1 MQTYESVDNH
11 SRGTSP
17 TPESADTLQSSQQL
31 TIGDMDSTQGQAP
44 RISLDG
50 LPPELRVLIAGR
62 VADVK
67 DRRSL
72 AKVSKTMRDSTDP
85 HAFQRIILS
94 DSTEDMGKF
103 KPVKLLRSLLAQPHL
118 AKYVRFLE
126 SFYIE
131 EHFDCDINNLSPE
144 DQQTLQQA
152 RQACRSVYTQSADP
166 GYKQHHFEAALALL
180 LQLCPN
186 LKEIHLGMTQANCDC
201 RRPKLEEVNLPVCK
215 AAASNPQDDLHRRNA
230 NHSALLSHPHEIFD
244 VFRRAITPTSL
255 AGGNMPFSRLTRVVL
270 DVHQEHTFAY
280 RWNITGASSL
290 FSLPSLIWLT
300 MKGATFKTRMDVDK
314 DETWD
319 CPENA
324 SNIKWLELEEC
335 ELDTT
340 TLCKILKSCKSL
352 QDVGIF
358 LTNGDVGESQFPWTR
373 LVDWAMVSSA
383 LQNSRETL
391 EYLSI
396 RTAIYTGSPD
406 YPQAPNDL
414 PIGSLKAFEKLKC
427 LALSDSILTGRTDGF
442 AVDVDYSEGS
452 QGDFQIMAHLPANL
466 RCFHLDST
474 IQSDNMAAVLKQV
487 ARGLFTNRRKL
498 QSVSFV
504 SYDCIGASN
513 NGLVESLRVACP
525 SIEFEDLEKST
536 EGWEGHTALVLS
548 HKSEHQKKQ
557 RQLLKDNP
565 SSE

>member
-1 MQTYESVDNH
+1 MQTYELVNNP

-17 TPESADTLQSSQQL
+17 TPERADTQQISRQL
-31 TIGDMDSTQGQAP
+31 ATGDMDSTQGQAP
-44 RISLDG
+44 HSSLEG
-50 LPPELRVLIAGR
+50 LPPELRLLVAER
-62 VADVK
+62 VDVK

-72 AKVSKTMRDSTDP
+72 AKASRTMRNSTDP
-85 HAFQRIILS
+85 YVFQGIILS
-94 DSTEDMGKF
+94 DSTEEMGRF

-118 AKYVRFLE
+118 TKYVRFVRSL
-126 SFYIE
+126 YIE
-131 EHFDCDINNLSPE
+131 EHFDCDTNNLSPE

-152 RQACRSVYTQSADP
+152 RQACRSGYTQSADP
-166 GYKQHHFEAALALL
+166 GYKHHHFEAALALL

-201 RRPKLEEVNLPVCK
+201 RRPQLEEMNLPVCK
-215 AAASNPQDDLHRRNA
+215 AAASNPQDEPHRRNA

-244 VFRRAITPTSL
+244 VFRRAIATTSL
-255 AGGNMPFSRLTRVVL
+255 AGGNTPFSRLTRVVL
-270 DVHQEHTFAY
+270 DVHPERAYGY
-280 RWNITGASSL
+280 RWSITGASPL
-290 FSLPSLIWLT
+290 FRLPCLKWLT
-300 MKGATFKTRMDVDK
+300 IKGATFKLRMDVDK
-314 DETWD
+314 DDTWD
-319 CPENA
+319 CPENV
-324 SNIKWLELEEC
+324 SNIKWLDLEEC

-340 TLCKILKSCKSL
+340 TLCKILKSCKGL

-396 RTAIYTGSPD
+396 RAAVYTGSPND
-406 YPQAPNDL
+406 HQAPNDM

-427 LALSDSILTGRTDGF
+427 LSISDTILIGRTDGF
-442 AVDVDYSEGS
+442 VADVDYSEGS
-452 QGDFQIMAHLPANL
+452 QGDFQIMAHLPTNL

-474 IQSDNMAAVLKQV
+474 IESDNMAAALKQL
-487 ARGLFTNRRKL
+487 ARGLFANRRKL

-513 NGLVESLRVACP
+513 NELVESLRVACP
-525 SIEFEDLEKST
+525 SIEFKDLDKST
-536 EGWEGHTALVLS
+536 EEWEGHTALVLS

-557 RQLLKDNP
+557 RQLLMGDNM
-565 SSE
+565 STE